1 MDVIEIRHRNLLFLL
16 EQLTGRG
23 ITRTKDAAQAL
34 GGLGSS
40 YLSQMKGGKT
50 IGEDTARRIEKA
62 TYKPHG
68 WMDQPQWSV
77 SEGKV
82 ADSVD
87 LDRAAEIAKLM
98 ELLPSDE
105 RALLEN
111 YRAAGDAGKAAIT
124 TTSAAVEKQQLQP
137 RRRA

>member
-1 MDVIEIRHRNLLFLL
+1 MDVNEIRHRNFLLLL
-16 EQLTGRG
+16 EQLAARG

-40 YLSQMKGGKT
+40 YLSQLKGGKVM
-50 IGEDTARRIEKA
+50 GDSVARRIEKA

-68 WMDQPQWSV
+68 WMDQPQWNV
-77 SEGKV
+77 AGGKV
-82 ADSVD
+82 ADSAE
-87 LDRAAEIAKLM
+87 LDRTSEIEKLM
-98 ELLPSDE
+98 QLLPSDE

-124 TTSAAVEKQQLQP
+124 TTSAAVEKQHMQP